1 MNNLLANE
9 QAFLSLSKV
18 KTSLNLSSVDKLKTN
33 IDNAQK
39 RKFDNTLQLAEIVAK
54 SFEWFKSE
62 NGKAL
67 CQENGIKWNSEQFAF
82 KVYGYQKS
90 FFYKLVKASEID
102 DETIQRFK
110 AKCEEIEQR
119 NEKSQRNL
127 DSLLRFAKD
136 ETCLDGE
143 NEDGENDKAETIF
156 TLAFKSETNVSVRIN
171 SESKLET
178 KNSKEEILK
187 AIEFLQGL
195 L

>member
-18 KTSLNLSSVDKLKTN
+18 KTSLNLSNVEKLKTN

-62 NGKAL
+62 QGKTI
-67 CQENGIKWNSEQFAF
+67 CQENNIKWTTEEFAL

-102 DETIQRFK
+102 GETIERFK

-127 DSLLRFAKD
+127 DSLLRFVRD
-136 ETCLDGE
+136 ENCLDGE
-143 NEDGENDKAETIF
+143 NEDGEQKPETIF
-156 TLAFKSETNVSVRIN
+156 TLAFKADTNVSVRIN
-171 SESKLET
+171 SEAKLET

>member
-1 MNNLLANE
+1 MSNLLSNE
-9 QAFLSLSKV
+9 QTFLSLSKV
-18 KTSLNLSSVDKLKTN
+18 KTNLNLSNVEKLKTN

-67 CQENGIKWNSEQFAF
+67 CQENGIKWNSEQFAL

-90 FFYKLVKASEID
+90 FFYKLVKAAEID
-102 DETIQRFK
+102 DETIERFK

-136 ETCLDGE
+136 ENCLDGE
-143 NEDGENDKAETIF
+143 SEDGEQKAETIF
-156 TLAFKSETNVSVRIN
+156 TLAFKSDTNVSVRIN
-171 SESKLET
+171 SEAKLET